1 MTTKYSP
8 VDPFIYDVIENAK
21 KKNVEI
27 KIHYFGS
34 ENELN
39 VANGAIK
46 GVTINE
52 KHEEFLSLNSGDNVR
67 LDRIIT
73 LNGRPG
79 PAFDK
84 YDSYAL
90 ACLDCMGG
98 ME

>member
-1 MTTKYSP
+1 MNNKYSP
-8 VDPFIYDVIENAK
+8 VYPYFYELIDSLKKEN
-21 KKNVEI
+21 VVI
-27 KIHYFGS
+27 KIHYFGA

-39 VANGAIK
+39 EAKGLIK
-46 GVTINE
+46 GVIINE

-73 LNGRPG
+73 LNGRPS
-79 PAFDK
+79 PAYAE

>member
-8 VDPFIYDVIENAK
+8 VDQWFYELIDSFKKENA
-21 KKNVEI
+21 VI

-39 VANGAIK
+39 VANGSIK
-46 GVTINE
+46 GVIMNK
-52 KHEEFLSLNSGDNVR
+52 KHEEFLALNSGYNVR

-79 PAFDK
+79 PAFDE